1 MQYWAYKKRL
11 PRTKQKSTDIFFN
24 GERQYLT
31 INFLQMR
38 IYVNP

>member
-1 MQYWAYKKRL
+1 MQYWAFRNVIQEQNKIL
-11 PRTKQKSTDIFFN
+11 PTFFN